1 MKMTEQKF
9 YKKILK
15 NTNNKIELLDEN
27 DYYILYEIV
36 NIQQI
41 LPQVENAQFKEK
53 IKQMLSNRSKF
64 EFNNDLMK
72 KISKKEFSQS

>member
-1 MKMTEQKF
+1 MMKFLMALHLKNYDDEEQKF

-15 NTNNKIELLDEN
+15 NTDNKIELLDEN

-36 NIQQI
+36 NVQQI

-53 IKQMLSNRSKF
+53 
-64 EFNNDLMK
+64 
-72 KISKKEFSQS
+72 